1 MTQTLNNPRLAI
13 VTGASP
19 GGFPNVDLSWAE
31 VISDSPVAP
40 TILID
45 SNALSF
51 TTVQG
56 TSPANQ
62 VIALS
67 NIGAGT
73 LDWTATANATAPAWL
88 SVAPAGGSGNATLT
102 VSVNSAGLAPGTYTK
117 TISVS
122 APGATNTPQAVNVT
136 LDVTPAPFIGLGPSA
151 LSFTA
156 VQGTNPA
163 DRTIALS
170 NSGGGTLS
178 WTATSDATAPAW
190 LSVGPASGTGNGTLT
205 ASVNTAGLVPG
216 TYTKTI
222 TISAAGATNTPQT
235 VNATL
240 TVNSAGTAR
249 YDFTYPDRA
258 GFIAAG
264 WNFIA
269 KTPSGVMR
277 NTERTTGAVVSY
289 DQAAHPGTLRIPV
302 DSGDMWGSQ
311 NNTRNSLFRSL
322 SSNWTSIKLKLS
334 FAPTQNYQQAG
345 LLAYQD
351 DDNYV
356 QVTRIYGGGNKVTFA
371 REINGN
377 PSALNSATETAT
389 ANLILRLDR
398 DPSTQIISAYYSKDG
413 SSWTAMGSVTQA
425 LNNPQ
430 LAVFVGASPGGFPN
444 ADLSWAEVI
453 TENPVPSTV
462 LLSTDALSFTTAQ
475 GTDPLDRTIALSNS
489 GGGAMNWTA
498 VANAPFVVSPASGTG
513 NATLTVSVNSAGLV
527 AGTYTGAI
535 TIAAE
540 GATNSPQTVNATL
553 TVNPVTFTPSGHY
566 DFTCADRESLLA
578 AGWSFLAVP
587 PSGGTRN
594 TEQATGAVVSY
605 DQTAHP
611 GILRIPVDVGD
622 LWAGQNNTRNTL
634 LRNLPPDWTS
644 IRLKLSFAPTQNYQ
658 QAGLLAYQDDDNYVQ
673 VTRIYGEG
681 NAVTFAR
688 EINGGPEVLNSVKE
702 NTTGNLY
709 LRLDRDPSTQS
720 ISASYSRDGS
730 SWLALG
736 SIKQTINNPKLA
748 IFAGASPGG
757 FPNADLSWAE
767 VYTLP
772 PAIAL
777 NPAGL
782 RFSGVEGTPPASQTI
797 ALSNRGG
804 GTMKWTATAD
814 ATAPAWLSVSP
825 ASGTDNATLTVSV
838 NSAGLS
844 PGTYT
849 KTITVSA
856 PRASNTPR
864 TVNVTLTVNT
874 KSNIV
879 FAVNSAGVQYTSQSG
894 VVYQADTNYS
904 GGYKAS
910 TTAAITGTSDVTLYQ
925 SERYGN
931 FSYNIPLSNGNYI
944 VTLKF
949 AEMYWNGP
957 GYRVFNVSM
966 QGIQVISNL
975 DIYDKVGKDAAY
987 DVLIPVSVASG
998 TLNINFTSV
1007 SDYAKVNAIEI
1018 TQSQATPPP
1027 PAIALDH
1034 TGLSFSA
1041 VAGTNPANQTIALSN
1056 SGGGTLNWTAA
1067 ADGTTPAWLSV
1078 SPANGTGD
1086 AQITVSVNIA
1096 GLAAGTY
1103 TKAITITANG
1113 ATNSPQ
1119 TVNVTLT
1126 VNPVTTTHPS
1136 GHYDFNY
1143 PDRASL
1149 LAAGWDFLAVKPGG
1163 GSRNTEQTTGAVVS
1177 YDQTAH
1183 TGILRIPADA
1193 GDMWGSQNN
1202 TRNTLLR
1209 SLPADWTSI
1218 RLKLSFA
1225 PTQNYQQAGLL
1236 AYQDDNNYVNLTRI
1250 FGGGNTVTFAR
1261 EINGYPGVLNSVPE
1275 TATGNLYLR
1284 LDRDLETQSISAY
1297 YSKDGSSWITMGS
1310 VTQNLTNPKLAIFV
1324 GASPGGFPN
1333 ADLSWAEVIAGP

>member
-1 MTQTLNNPRLAI
+1 MAC
-13 VTGASP
+13 
-19 GGFPNVDLSWAE
+19 
-31 VISDSPVAP
+31 
-40 TILID
+40 
-45 SNALSF
+45 
-51 TTVQG
+51 
-56 TSPANQ
+56 
-62 VIALS
+62 
-67 NIGAGT
+67 IGQH
-73 LDWTATANATAPAWL
+73 
-88 SVAPAGGSGNATLT
+88 
-102 VSVNSAGLAPGTYTK
+102 K
-117 TISVS
+117 T
-122 APGATNTPQAVNVT
+122 
-136 LDVTPAPFIGLGPSA
+136 D
-151 LSFTA
+151 
-156 VQGTNPA
+156 
-163 DRTIALS
+163 
-170 NSGGGTLS
+170 
-178 WTATSDATAPAW
+178 
-190 LSVGPASGTGNGTLT
+190 
-205 ASVNTAGLVPG
+205 
-216 TYTKTI
+216 
-222 TISAAGATNTPQT
+222 
-235 VNATL
+235 
-240 TVNSAGTAR
+240 
-249 YDFTYPDRA
+249 
-258 GFIAAG
+258 
-264 WNFIA
+264 
-269 KTPSGVMR
+269 
-277 NTERTTGAVVSY
+277 
-289 DQAAHPGTLRIPV
+289 
-302 DSGDMWGSQ
+302 
-311 NNTRNSLFRSL
+311 
-322 SSNWTSIKLKLS
+322 
-334 FAPTQNYQQAG
+334 YQQSEA
-345 LLAYQD
+345 
-351 DDNYV
+351 
-356 QVTRIYGGGNKVTFA
+356 
-371 REINGN
+371 
-377 PSALNSATETAT
+377 
-389 ANLILRLDR
+389 
-398 DPSTQIISAYYSKDG
+398 
-413 SSWTAMGSVTQA
+413 
-425 LNNPQ
+425 
-430 LAVFVGASPGGFPN
+430 
-444 ADLSWAEVI
+444 
-453 TENPVPSTV
+453 
-462 LLSTDALSFTTAQ
+462 
-475 GTDPLDRTIALSNS
+475 
-489 GGGAMNWTA
+489 
-498 VANAPFVVSPASGTG
+498 
-513 NATLTVSVNSAGLV
+513 
-527 AGTYTGAI
+527 
-535 TIAAE
+535 
-540 GATNSPQTVNATL
+540 
-553 TVNPVTFTPSGHY
+553 
-566 DFTCADRESLLA
+566 
-578 AGWSFLAVP
+578 
-587 PSGGTRN
+587 
-594 TEQATGAVVSY
+594 
-605 DQTAHP
+605 
-611 GILRIPVDVGD
+611 
-622 LWAGQNNTRNTL
+622 
-634 LRNLPPDWTS
+634 
-644 IRLKLSFAPTQNYQ
+644 
-658 QAGLLAYQDDDNYVQ
+658 
-673 VTRIYGEG
+673 
-681 NAVTFAR
+681 
-688 EINGGPEVLNSVKE
+688 
-702 NTTGNLY
+702 
-709 LRLDRDPSTQS
+709 
-720 ISASYSRDGS
+720 
-730 SWLALG
+730 
-736 SIKQTINNPKLA
+736 A
-748 IFAGASPGG
+748 IFAGAPPGG

-1310 VTQNLTNPKLAIFV
+1310 VTQALINPRLAIFVGASPGGFPNADLSWAEVISAPLPTESHYNFTYPDRTSFMAAGWSFVAVTPSGSSRNTEQTTGAVVSYDQAAHPGILRIPVDSGDLWAGANNTRNTLLRDLPENWTSIRLKLSFAPTQNYQQAGLLAYQDDDNYVQVTRIYGGGNTVTFAQEINGYPNVLNSVAETATGNLHLRLDRAPATNSISAYYSKDGSSWITMGSVTQNLTNPKLAIFV

>member
-1 MTQTLNNPRLAI
+1 M
-13 VTGASP
+13 
-19 GGFPNVDLSWAE
+19 
-31 VISDSPVAP
+31 
-40 TILID
+40 
-45 SNALSF
+45 
-51 TTVQG
+51 
-56 TSPANQ
+56 
-62 VIALS
+62 
-67 NIGAGT
+67 
-73 LDWTATANATAPAWL
+73 
-88 SVAPAGGSGNATLT
+88 
-102 VSVNSAGLAPGTYTK
+102 
-117 TISVS
+117 
-122 APGATNTPQAVNVT
+122 
-136 LDVTPAPFIGLGPSA
+136 
-151 LSFTA
+151 
-156 VQGTNPA
+156 
-163 DRTIALS
+163 
-170 NSGGGTLS
+170 
-178 WTATSDATAPAW
+178 
-190 LSVGPASGTGNGTLT
+190 
-205 ASVNTAGLVPG
+205 
-216 TYTKTI
+216 
-222 TISAAGATNTPQT
+222 
-235 VNATL
+235 NATL

-673 VTRIYGEG
+673 VTRIYGGG

-688 EINGGPEVLNSVKE
+688 ELNGYPVVLNSVTE
-702 NTTGNLY
+702 TATDLY
-709 LRLDRDPSTQS
+709 LRLDRYPATQTM
-720 ISASYSRDGS
+720 SAYYSKDGS
-730 SWLALG
+730 SWAAMG
-736 SIKQTINNPKLA
+736 SITQALANPRLAIFAGASPGGLPNADLSWAEVHTGTQLQTIEVNPAVLNFSSSEGTAPAGQTLELSTLSASPSTFMDYALSSPSWALFNASYDQGTLLLRENTSIALHHAYLSSSYPLGKAAFTVEVKPAGRNWVKIGYNGYMYFDIQDGAAGASSNIAAYGIRPLSDGWYEISVASASDTNSNADLVIAAVDNGGPYQGNGTSGVLVRNPRFVSFREGKSAAHTLSSSPVKITDPYYKYRGGVTIGDSFTADANYTKHANAVSTHLLVVNKGIGGQTLSQIVGRFDTDVASYSPSFVLLMGGINDINNSTSDPLSSMQSQVQFFVSKCNSINAVPVLTTLPPDKNYPGYWTPERQAWMDTYNAWISSYASSKGYALIDLKNLLSTDGITLKAAYDSGDHLHPNTAGYNAIGNEIVALLDNVPLTTTFNWTATADADATAWLSVSPTSGTGDAVITVSVNNTGLTPGTYTKAITISAPGAANTPQTVNVTLTVNSSGTGPLHYDFTYPDKAGLTAGGWDFLAVTPSGGIRNTEQTTGTAVSYDQTAHPGILRIPVDSGDMWENQNNTRNTLLRNLPSNWTSIRLKLSFRPTQNYQQAGLLAYQDDDNYVNVTRIHGGNDAVTFAKEINGYPNVVNSAMETVTDLILRLDRAPATDSISAYYSKDGSSWIAMGSVTQALNNPKLA

-757 FPNADLSWAE
+757 FPNADLSWVE
-767 VYTLP
+767 V
-772 PAIAL
+772 
-777 NPAGL
+777 
-782 RFSGVEGTPPASQTI
+782 
-797 ALSNRGG
+797 
-804 GTMKWTATAD
+804 
-814 ATAPAWLSVSP
+814 
-825 ASGTDNATLTVSV
+825 
-838 NSAGLS
+838 
-844 PGTYT
+844 
-849 KTITVSA
+849 
-856 PRASNTPR
+856 
-864 TVNVTLTVNT
+864 
-874 KSNIV
+874 
-879 FAVNSAGVQYTSQSG
+879 
-894 VVYQADTNYS
+894 
-904 GGYKAS
+904 
-910 TTAAITGTSDVTLYQ
+910 
-925 SERYGN
+925 
-931 FSYNIPLSNGNYI
+931 
-944 VTLKF
+944 
-949 AEMYWNGP
+949 
-957 GYRVFNVSM
+957 
-966 QGIQVISNL
+966 
-975 DIYDKVGKDAAY
+975 
-987 DVLIPVSVASG
+987 
-998 TLNINFTSV
+998 
-1007 SDYAKVNAIEI
+1007 
-1018 TQSQATPPP
+1018 
-1027 PAIALDH
+1027 
-1034 TGLSFSA
+1034 
-1041 VAGTNPANQTIALSN
+1041 
-1056 SGGGTLNWTAA
+1056 
-1067 ADGTTPAWLSV
+1067 
-1078 SPANGTGD
+1078 
-1086 AQITVSVNIA
+1086 
-1096 GLAAGTY
+1096 
-1103 TKAITITANG
+1103 
-1113 ATNSPQ
+1113 
-1119 TVNVTLT
+1119 
-1126 VNPVTTTHPS
+1126 
-1136 GHYDFNY
+1136 
-1143 PDRASL
+1143 
-1149 LAAGWDFLAVKPGG
+1149 
-1163 GSRNTEQTTGAVVS
+1163 
-1177 YDQTAH
+1177 
-1183 TGILRIPADA
+1183 DA
-1193 GDMWGSQNN
+1193 G
-1202 TRNTLLR
+1202 
-1209 SLPADWTSI
+1209 P
-1218 RLKLSFA
+1218 
-1225 PTQNYQQAGLL
+1225 
-1236 AYQDDNNYVNLTRI
+1236 
-1250 FGGGNTVTFAR
+1250 
-1261 EINGYPGVLNSVPE
+1261 
-1275 TATGNLYLR
+1275 
-1284 LDRDLETQSISAY
+1284 
-1297 YSKDGSSWITMGS
+1297 
-1310 VTQNLTNPKLAIFV
+1310 
-1324 GASPGGFPN
+1324 
-1333 ADLSWAEVIAGP
+1333 